1 MLWLLSN
8 KLLGGAFTQ
17 NILLILCDLIAAIQ
31 HFFFLF
37 FKYSFAAGCSP
48 CLSQNKQPS
57 ISIFLEREK
66 KQKQQE
72 RIVYPSLNWGDS
84 CFHYE

>member
-31 HFFFLF
+31 HFIFSFSSIPLQLVAVLAYLKTNSLAFQFF
-37 FKYSFAAGCSP
+37 
-48 CLSQNKQPS
+48 
-57 ISIFLEREK
+57 
-66 KQKQQE
+66 
-72 RIVYPSLNWGDS
+72 
-84 CFHYE
+84 